1 MCTCVSVRAHVWGQ
15 VGVGL
20 SERRVKKKEKKKRG
34 WRGGYNAVALSFV
47 WVTRPLSSLQ
57 RPCRNKRISFEWR
70 FSWWYFTAKISGIGM
85 CFFSCNIEL
94 GWFWW
99 PGIQYSHL
107 STCSILQSVWY
118 FVHDYI
124 TNTTPPPLPRPPP
137 RPNSFASADDISK
150 ELLAPYEAGWGEKAY
165 LDKTGPQSG
174 HGPKG
179 QSPIHVK
186 VAGGVCAGRGSA
198 WGCQRGLF
206 ESGRIFEAREWKEV
220 DHKARHTSNT
230 PRHIFTLSFPRRRR
244 VYKVGSQCYG
254 MACRTRSRK

>member
-1 MCTCVSVRAHVWGQ
+1 MG
-15 VGVGL
+15 
-20 SERRVKKKEKKKRG
+20 
-34 WRGGYNAVALSFV
+34 
-47 WVTRPLSSLQ
+47 
-57 RPCRNKRISFEWR
+57 
-70 FSWWYFTAKISGIGM
+70 
-85 CFFSCNIEL
+85 FFLCNIEL

-99 PGIQYSHL
+99 RGIQYSHL

-124 TNTTPPPLPRPPP
+124 TNTTPSTPAPPP

-186 VAGGVCAGRGSA
+186 VAGGVCAGWGGRHGVAKEAYLKAGVYLRQGNEKKWTTKLVILQIRPVTSSLFPFHAGGGYIKWGLNSMA
-198 WGCQRGLF
+198 WPAEHAAENKTLTKKW
-206 ESGRIFEAREWKEV
+206 ILEV
-220 DHKARHTSNT
+220 
-230 PRHIFTLSFPRRRR
+230 
-244 VYKVGSQCYG
+244 
-254 MACRTRSRK
+254 